1 MTATKLLERH
11 GIIMTIREILADIK
25 SDRKKK
31 VVLDTDTFNE
41 IDDQYALAYCYVCDK
56 IDLVAV
62 HAAPYFNDR
71 STSFEDGMIKSY
83 NEIKKVLNL
92 IDPNY
97 TTPVFEGS
105 RTTIEVSGGVVDS
118 PAARNLI
125 DVVKN
130 SDEIVYVLA
139 IGAITNVT
147 SALMMDPS
155 IKDNMCVIWLGGNQL
170 DSNNLGEFNLVQD
183 FTGGQLLLNSGVP
196 LLLCPAWFVTSV
208 LTTHYE
214 NVCTLKGHNQ
224 LCDYLFEITDEVYRQ
239 AGSRP
244 DWIRTIWDIGA
255 PAILDCPECAE
266 IEVVPTPVFT
276 DQRIYAFDSTRHEML
291 YLKSIDRETVYK
303 ATWNA
308 LFSLDK

>member
-1 MTATKLLERH
+1 
-11 GIIMTIREILADIK
+11 MTIREILADIK

-62 HAAPYFNDR
+62 HAAPYFNDK
-71 STSFEDGMIKSY
+71 STSFEDGMEKSY

-92 IDPNY
+92 IDPDY
-97 TTPVFEGS
+97 KTPVFEGS
-105 RTTIEVSGGVVDS
+105 RTTIEVSGGLVDS

-139 IGAITNVT
+139 IGAITNVV
-147 SALMMDPS
+147 SAIMMDPS

-196 LLLCPAWFVTSV
+196 LVLCPAWFVTCV
-208 LTTHYE
+208 LTTNYE
-214 NVCTLKGHNQ
+214 NVCRLKDHNK
-224 LCDYLFEITDEVYRQ
+224 LCDYLFEITDEVYHK
-239 AGSRP
+239 AGAP
-244 DWIRTIWDIGA
+244 EGWIRTIWDIGA
-255 PAILDCPECAE
+255 PAILDKPECAE
-266 IEVVPTPVFT
+266 LEIVPTPVFT
-276 DQRIYAFDSTRHEML
+276 DQRIYAFDSTRHEMI
-291 YLKSIDRETVYK
+291 YLKSIDRETVYD

-308 LFSLDK
+308 LFSLDEK